1 MQIVVDVHERRS
13 GVPDA
18 LRDLGWEVQI
28 KALPT
33 GDYAIDDLA
42 LIERKTVPDLHLSLV
57 RGRLWA
63 QIGRLRRDAP
73 WPYLLVEGPSLY
85 AGPLDAEAV
94 RGLLIT
100 VDELGVTVIHAWD
113 ASDAAGW
120 IARVAVR
127 RRGGVR
133 NVDRPPYAQRAQR
146 DANNPPPER
155 ALAAATGVSTVT
167 ARKLLQEFGSLR
179 NVLLAEP
186 HELQRVKGVGVN
198 RALAIHQLAT
208 STSDSGFS
216 RNCRTLST

>member
-28 KALPT
+28 KVLPT

-42 LIERKTVPDLHLSLV
+42 LIERKTVPELHLSLV
-57 RGRLWA
+57 RGRLW
-63 QIGRLRRDAP
+63 
-73 WPYLLVEGPSLY
+73 
-85 AGPLDAEAV
+85 AEAV

-127 RRGGVR
+127 RPGGVR